1 MRKLQRKILAV
12 LCAGALLASSLEIAA
27 FAEELSE
34 EPKEIVEETVEE
46 EAKPEESESKEET
59 ESEEP
64 KAEEENQSEE
74 PEAEEAELEG
84 PTVIEENLSEE
95 SEAEEKTE
103 SEEPE
108 VEEETESEEPVKEE
122 KTVPEEQIKEEE
134 IEKKISIRSE
144 ISDNAKAGDIFRLVC
159 DLEGYEEGTYE
170 LQWQY
175 MTTDWHGNY
184 IGEWTDLSGENGM
197 ELEVIINEKNALR
210 AWRVVVNEI

>member
-64 KAEEENQSEE
+64 KVEEENQSEE
-74 PEAEEAELEG
+74 PIVEEKNESEG
-84 PTVIEENLSEE
+84 P
-95 SEAEEKTE
+95 EAEEKTE

-134 IEKKISIRSE
+134 IEKKISIRSV

-197 ELEVIINEKNALR
+197 ELEVIINEENALR